1 MNIQTERLENHT
13 ARLTVEIEAE
23 RFDQAKKEAARRIAK
38 KVNIPGF
45 RRGKAPY
52 KILVSYVGEASIIEE
67 AVEII
72 GNQIYPDA
80 LKEAKLEP
88 YGPGSLEDFS
98 VDPVPSFKF
107 VLPLEPEINLG
118 DYRSIRFPYSENPVE
133 DTDVDKVFDNLL
145 EQNAVIEESSKPVAS
160 GNRVVVD
167 IHATLVEEKAAEDA
181 AEEPAEVEAEAEEN
195 PESDEDKPEIDKH
208 FHDDATV
215 LLHRH
220 DAFVTIKED
229 DADEIAPGFNAA
241 LIGAAAGETR
251 QFVVD
256 FPDDADKY
264 QDAAGKQ
271 GEFIVTVKKVEN
283 MTLPTLNDEFA
294 ARVTADEKDENGE
307 AKPLTLLELRMRI
320 RENLQKET
328 VERAKEAYFNQVVDA
343 LVEQASIA
351 YPEEMVA
358 EQIESRLQYLDQEL
372 RRQKLTLDD
381 YMRILGKTRAD
392 VEAEQREPVVRD
404 LERGLVLRQIIEDEK
419 LTVSDADIEAEITRL
434 TEAYGE
440 QAAAMRSLFAT
451 PAMRERLHGDL
462 TQRQAVDR
470 VIAIAK
476 GEAPELVV
484 DLPEQ
489 VDDQST

>member
-167 IHATLVEEKAAEDA
+167 IH
-181 AEEPAEVEAEAEEN
+181 
-195 PESDEDKPEIDKH
+195 
-208 FHDDATV
+208 
-215 LLHRH
+215 
-220 DAFVTIKED
+220 
-229 DADEIAPGFNAA
+229 
-241 LIGAAAGETR
+241 
-251 QFVVD
+251 
-256 FPDDADKY
+256 
-264 QDAAGKQ
+264 
-271 GEFIVTVKKVEN
+271 
-283 MTLPTLNDEFA
+283 
-294 ARVTADEKDENGE
+294 
-307 AKPLTLLELRMRI
+307 
-320 RENLQKET
+320 
-328 VERAKEAYFNQVVDA
+328 
-343 LVEQASIA
+343 
-351 YPEEMVA
+351 
-358 EQIESRLQYLDQEL
+358 
-372 RRQKLTLDD
+372 
-381 YMRILGKTRAD
+381 
-392 VEAEQREPVVRD
+392 
-404 LERGLVLRQIIEDEK
+404 
-419 LTVSDADIEAEITRL
+419 
-434 TEAYGE
+434 
-440 QAAAMRSLFAT
+440 
-451 PAMRERLHGDL
+451 
-462 TQRQAVDR
+462 
-470 VIAIAK
+470 
-476 GEAPELVV
+476 
-484 DLPEQ
+484 
-489 VDDQST
+489 

>member
-1 MNIQTERLENHT
+1 
-13 ARLTVEIEAE
+13 V
-23 RFDQAKKEAARRIAK
+23 EAA
-38 KVNIPGF
+38 
-45 RRGKAPY
+45 
-52 KILVSYVGEASIIEE
+52 
-67 AVEII
+67 
-72 GNQIYPDA
+72 
-80 LKEAKLEP
+80 
-88 YGPGSLEDFS
+88 
-98 VDPVPSFKF
+98 
-107 VLPLEPEINLG
+107 
-118 DYRSIRFPYSENPVE
+118 
-133 DTDVDKVFDNLL
+133 
-145 EQNAVIEESSKPVAS
+145 ES
-160 GNRVVVD
+160 
-167 IHATLVEEKAAEDA
+167 AET
-181 AEEPAEVEAEAEEN
+181 
-195 PESDEDKPEIDKH
+195 DEDQPEIDKH

-358 EQIESRLQYLDQEL
+358 EQIETRLQYLDQEL
-372 RRQKLTLDD
+372 RRQKLTLED